1 MFGQS
6 ALHLAIVHDDYET
19 VQLLLSKDADVNA
32 RARGNFFLPEESKG
46 GKMMDYQGYAYYG
59 EYPLAF
65 AACFGNKDIYDLLIQ
80 HKADPD
86 LQDVYG
92 NTILHM
98 CVINYS
104 NSMYSYAV
112 RHWAKPA
119 QTHLVNNAGYTPLTL
134 ASRLGRR
141 QIFEEMLELMK
152 VEFWRFSDMTC
163 SAYPLSTLDTIR
175 SDGSTSMSQ

>member
-104 NSMYSYAV
+104 NVWLSYLISTLQNFYFSRCTVMPYGTGQNLLRRIWSTTPATL
-112 RHWAKPA
+112 RLHWL
-119 QTHLVNNAGYTPLTL
+119 QDSVG
-134 ASRLGRR
+134 
-141 QIFEEMLELMK
+141 
-152 VEFWRFSDMTC
+152 VRFSKKC
-163 SAYPLSTLDTIR
+163 
-175 SDGSTSMSQ
+175 